1 MFMQAA
7 TKVLGLPLGEWESI
21 AKTLGFFAAAVFFI
35 YKAIS
40 GYLITNMSVKL
51 DFNRQRSAKNET
63 DYLVVAASVSKG
75 DRGSVN
81 IHDAQARLRYDSS
94 ESSLAPLLGLERL
107 SYKTVRLKD
116 EEQQQIDWDKRSESS
131 PFLRLSPG
139 EEAEFACCW
148 EVPSKAACKVEVVF
162 IGKRLR
168 GKRLGQWRSS
178 GVSLPILEKPDLPNR
193 RT

>member
-1 MFMQAA
+1 MEAA
-7 TKVLGLPLGEWESI
+7 TKVLSLPLSEWESI
-21 AKTLGFFAAAVFFI
+21 AKTLGFFAAALFFI

-51 DFNRQRSAKNET
+51 DFTRQRSAKNDA
-63 DYLVVAASVSKG
+63 DYLVVTASLSKG

-81 IHDAQARLRYDSS
+81 IHDAQARVRYDSG
-94 ESSLAPLLGLERL
+94 EPPPVPLIGVERL
-107 SYKTVRLKD
+107 SYKTVRLNNEDQK
-116 EEQQQIDWDKRSESS
+116 QIDWDKRSEIS
-131 PFLRLSPG
+131 PFIRLSPG

-148 EVPSKAACKVEVVF
+148 EVPRTAACKVEVVF

-178 GVSLPILEKPDLPNR
+178 GVSLPMLEEPDLPKNR
-193 RT
+193 A

>member
-1 MFMQAA
+1 MQAA
-7 TKVLGLPLGEWESI
+7 TKLLGLPLSEWESI

-40 GYLITNMSVKL
+40 GYLITNMAVKL
-51 DFNRQRSAKNET
+51 DFNRQRSANDM
-63 DYLVVAASVSKG
+63 DYLVVTASLSKG

-81 IHDAQARLRYDSS
+81 IHDAQGRLRYDGS
-94 ESSLAPLLGLERL
+94 EPPPVPLIGVERL
-107 SYKTVRLKD
+107 SYKTVTLND
-116 EEQQQIDWDKRSESS
+116 EEQKQIDWDKRSESS
-131 PFLRLSPG
+131 PFIRLSPG

-162 IGKRLR
+162 IGKRLT

-178 GVSLPILEKPDLPNR
+178 GVSLPILEKSDLPNNR
-193 RT
+193 A

>member
-1 MFMQAA
+1 MQAA
-7 TKVLGLPLGEWESI
+7 TRILYLPLSEWESI
-21 AKTLGFFAAAVFFI
+21 AKTLGFFGAAVFFL

-51 DFNRQRSAKNET
+51 DFNRQRSAKT
-63 DYLVVAASVSKG
+63 DMDYLVVNVSLSKG

-94 ESSLAPLLGLERL
+94 EPPPVPLIGAERL
-107 SYKTVRLKD
+107 SCKTVRLND
-116 EEQQQIDWDKRSESS
+116 EEQKQIDWDKRSESS
-131 PFLRLSPG
+131 PFIRLSPG

-148 EVPSKAACKVEVVF
+148 EVPPKAACKVEVVI

-168 GKRLGQWRSS
+168 STRLGQWRSS
-178 GVSLPILEKPDLPNR
+178 GVSLPILEKPDLPDKR
-193 RT
+193 A